1 MSREKIPEEMT
12 EEECHTFAWPVWVV
26 RAVGHEGM
34 LASFVH
40 QGGAEKYADSLKEQ
54 GFDVSLCL
62 ERKIGASFQK
72 LDPDAD
78 GEGVMRRWEC
88 DDFIMAFAFGWSE

>member
-12 EEECHTFAWPVWVV
+12 EEECHAYQWPVWVLTV
-26 RAVGHEGM
+26 NGNTER
-34 LASFVH
+34 SFVNCVTG
-40 QGGAEKYADSLKEQ
+40 QMYADSLKEQ

-62 ERKIGASFQK
+62 ERKIGASFEK

-88 DDFIMAFAFGWSE
+88 DDFIMAFAFGWVVE